1 MSVQLSRVDNMAT
14 RKVAL
19 LLCNHSYRNV
29 NDATGFDVGKV
40 FEARHKTS
48 LMDRFLLQNLGF
60 DSIKTH
66 VDVDLQTLHEAL
78 NEFKALEIEPWLA
91 NPDRKGTLLV
101 FVYFMGYWAKTSGSQ
116 VYSVKGEKINLD
128 QRLIAL
134 SALDKSIYTVQWVE
148 MGLERDLQDIGED
161 EF

>member
-1 MSVQLSRVDNMAT
+1 MAVLLTPTFETSAAMSIQLSRVDNMAT

-29 NDATGFDVGKV
+29 NDVEGYPVGKV

-78 NEFKALEIEPWLA
+78 NEFQALEIEPWL
-91 NPDRKGTLLV
+91 
-101 FVYFMGYWAKTSGSQ
+101 
-116 VYSVKGEKINLD
+116 
-128 QRLIAL
+128 
-134 SALDKSIYTVQWVE
+134 
-148 MGLERDLQDIGED
+148 
-161 EF
+161 